1 MIERIGLTHRWS
13 DAVVIDNLVFV
24 AGHTAEETRGKSL
37 AEQTEEVL
45 AALDDTLVRSGTT
58 KQKLASVQ
66 IFLKDISKIAEMN
79 AVWDCW
85 VAEEAA
91 PARATVEAKLA
102 SPDLAIEITAV
113 ASR

>member
-13 DAVVIDNLVFV
+13 DAVVIDKLICV
-24 AGHTAEETRGKSL
+24 AGHTAEKTRGKSL
-37 AEQTEEVL
+37 AAQTEEVL
-45 AALDDTLVRSGTT
+45 AALDDTLVRAGTT

-66 IFLKDISKIAEMN
+66 IFLSDISKIAEMN
-79 AVWDCW
+79 VVWDRW
-85 VAEEAA
+85 VAEGAA

-102 SPDLAIEITAV
+102 SPDLAIEITAI